1 MTCYGVPY
9 IFLKLLKAISIGE
22 DRFPQCPCVE
32 SAFGSLLHKKN
43 NLVHQVNII
52 SERVY
57 NLFVI
62 GYHLLRS
69 TPTPVRQPHPS
80 MKLPIVYPLISV
92 LFALLFTYS
101 AFAQT
106 ADKRIDE
113 IEHLYTQTNEA
124 IAIADKEAPY
134 SEIYVV
140 EVSVNKT
147 GNAYPAVGGYSN
159 VTRFHYTFGNREKDP
174 YPNRLLRATVVTK
187 RAAMITSSE
196 FYFNP
201 AGQLVHGI
209 VRTDGEE
216 KRETRLYFAAGQLIR
231 LIDGGR
237 EVSVRGT
244 NQIQTAVA
252 FKRESAR
259 VTALFVS
266 ALKEGL

>member
-1 MTCYGVPY
+1 
-9 IFLKLLKAISIGE
+9 
-22 DRFPQCPCVE
+22 
-32 SAFGSLLHKKN
+32 
-43 NLVHQVNII
+43 
-52 SERVY
+52 
-57 NLFVI
+57 
-62 GYHLLRS
+62 
-69 TPTPVRQPHPS
+69 
-80 MKLPIVYPLISV
+80 MKLYIAALIILVS
-92 LFALLFTYS
+92 LAH
-101 AFAQT
+101 AGFAQT

-134 SEIYVV
+134 SEIYLV

-159 VTRFHYTFGNREKDP
+159 VTRFHYTFGDREKDP

-216 KRETRLYFAAGQLIR
+216 KRETRLYFAVGQLIR

-237 EVSVRGT
+237 EVNVRGA
-244 NQIQTAVA
+244 NQIQTAAA